1 MRKFS
6 DYLIYSPIVMSTN
19 NVSNI
24 SIDQDHQ
31 FPPTEQSEPW
41 HLKPNQILSAQSLSV
56 LNTKSDLQ
64 GWLQL
69 TGHLTVM
76 GISGY
81 LWGTSLPTL
90 STNFSNLAI
99 ALPALLV
106 YGFSLAAMF
115 APLHECCH
123 RTAFASNRL
132 NDMVAWFAGLLSFY
146 NSTFYRRYHKWHHR
160 YTQIIG
166 QDPELE
172 SPKPQ
177 NLQSYLVELS
187 GVNWWIGKFRGHGA
201 IALGRLENC
210 PYISETVKAE
220 VIRSTRLQLL
230 VYLGAI
236 AISVGFQQPWFLLY
250 WLVPLAVGQ
259 PMLRAILLSEHTGCT
274 NDNNPLTNTRT
285 TLTIL
290 PIRFLMWNM
299 PFHTEHHLYAS
310 IPFHALP
317 AAHQQLQPYLGK
329 VDAGYTKANWSIIQN
344 LNLKGNDRNA

>member
-1 MRKFS
+1 
-6 DYLIYSPIVMSTN
+6 MSTN
-19 NVSNI
+19 NI
-24 SIDQDHQ
+24 SIDQDTQTPEH
-31 FPPTEQSEPW
+31 SESW
-41 HLKPNQILSAQSLSV
+41 HIKPSQILSAPSLNI
-56 LNTKSDLQ
+56 LNPKSNLR

-81 LWGTSLPTL
+81 LWGTNLQNL
-90 STNFSNLAI
+90 SI
-99 ALPALLV
+99 ALPALLI

-132 NDMVAWFAGLLSFY
+132 NDMIAWFAGLLAFY

-172 SPKPQ
+172 NPKPQ
-177 NLQSYLVELS
+177 NLREYVRELI
-187 GVNWWIGKFRGHGA
+187 GIPWWIGKLRGHGS
-201 IALGRLENC
+201 IALGNLDNC

-236 AISVGFQQPWFLLY
+236 AVSLAFQQPWFLLY
-250 WLVPLAVGQ
+250 WLIPLAVGQ
-259 PMLRAILLSEHTGCT
+259 PILRAILLSEHTGCT
-274 NDNNPLTNTRT
+274 HDNNPLTNTRT

-299 PFHTEHHLYAS
+299 SFHTEHHLYAS

-329 VDAGYTKANWSIIQN
+329 IDAGYTKANWSIIKN
-344 LNLKGNDRNA
+344 II

>member
-1 MRKFS
+1 
-6 DYLIYSPIVMSTN
+6 MS
-19 NVSNI
+19 SNHI
-24 SIDQDHQ
+24 SIAQNPQ
-31 FPPTEQSEPW
+31 IPTPQIPTSEQSESW
-41 HLKPNQILSAQSLSV
+41 HLKPNQILSAQTLKD
-56 LNTKSDLQ
+56 LNIKSNLW
-64 GWLQL
+64 GCFQL

-81 LWGTSLPTL
+81 FWGTNL
-90 STNFSNLAI
+90 SNLYLDSLNLANLDWLNLSRWGI
-99 ALPALLV
+99 TLAALVV

-123 RTAFASNRL
+123 RTAFANQRL
-132 NDMVAWFAGLLSFY
+132 NDGVAWFAGLLSFY

-160 YTQIIG
+160 YTQIPD

-177 NLQSYLVELS
+177 NLREYFLELS
-187 GVNWWIGKFRGHGA
+187 GIPWWLGKFRGHGL
-201 IALGRLENC
+201 IALGKLENS
-210 PYISETVKAE
+210 PYIAETVKAE

-236 AISVGFQQPWFLLY
+236 VLSVAVQKPWFLTY
-250 WLVPLAVGQ
+250 WLLPLAIGQ
-259 PMLRAILLSEHTGCT
+259 PILRAILLAEHTGCT

-285 TLTIL
+285 TLTL
-290 PIRFLMWNM
+290 FPLRFLMWNM

-317 AAHQQLQPYLGK
+317 KAHQQLQPHLQQ
-329 VDAGYTKANWSIIQN
+329 VDQGYTRVNWQIMKSLQN
-344 LNLKGNDRNA
+344 